1 MEDTGDDSVESE
13 DPHEWCTEKVV
24 TFLRSLGTA
33 ECFHSPGD
41 HVMQLGVD
49 VSVFFGLSVN
59 ELEGIHTYCVGVYL
73 RDVRELL
80 PVCSTLVKV
89 LYSLMKDLLWET
101 KKKIRSPSWGNPVRE
116 GGDYLYSESEF
127 EFESVVK

>member
-33 ECFHSPGD
+33 ECFQSPGD

-59 ELEGIHTYCVGVYL
+59 ELEG
-73 RDVRELL
+73 
-80 PVCSTLVKV
+80 VCGHGLC
-89 LYSLMKDLLWET
+89 DLLSF
-101 KKKIRSPSWGNPVRE
+101 KSFYGPS
-116 GGDYLYSESEF
+116 Y
-127 EFESVVK
+127 